1 MSYKIG
7 DKVLIVDRRVDGM
20 NTSGQMDKY
29 LCKIMTI
36 RSSCNSE
43 YHMEEDIDALYGH
56 GWYWY
61 DHMIERKVL

>member
-7 DKVLIVDRRVDGM
+7 DKVLIVDHRVDGM

-29 LCKIMTI
+29 FHKIMTI

-43 YHMEEDIDALYGH
+43 YHMVEDTDGLWGY

-61 DHMIERKVL
+61 DNMIERKVL